1 MRYTEDSFSKR
12 EYNVVNAGTDPA
24 LGRHG
29 CLTFGATAPAE
40 KPQEADMRITNKIM
54 QRNNLSNINTNK
66 VLEDN
71 LTSQLS
77 SEKKIIR
84 PSDDPVIAIR
94 ALRLRS
100 NVTEVTQYYSKNI
113 PDAKSWLKVTEDA
126 LSSLSSIITSCQN
139 DCTKGANGDLTSSDR
154 NIILEELKAFSSEI
168 YKTGDA
174 DYAGR
179 YVFTGYRTDTS
190 LSFQKATN
198 MRYQLTEQLNRTAID
213 SVTHVTQGSVAN
225 WTAANFND
233 AAHNTLV
240 EQDISE
246 STCYRFRL
254 SYSDLDSY
262 EDGEYRNDMLKYDDG
277 TGNMLPVTRPMIQ
290 YYNASGVLTT
300 LNCTDEIRST
310 EVPDPYSLVGDNS
323 VIYVPDTGEILIG
336 TNIYNTLMATKDDAT
351 TGDVDESQIQITYQ
365 KTEFTAENLRPQ
377 HFFRCASMEGELDAS
392 GNFVVETDSLIR
404 YNESYLDT
412 TLERQS
418 IEYDVGFNTTI
429 RVNSTADECFKLGI
443 GREID
448 DLVNAMQAVVDLE
461 STIADMEKKISVTT
475 NTAELEVLHN
485 QLDAANKAYTYQ
497 KDIAQKR
504 FEQGITSMQGFL
516 NDTSLAITNNGT
528 RSSKLELIDSR
539 LQNQKTTF
547 ETLQSE
553 NEDIDITEVAIN
565 LESASVTYQ
574 AALMATSKIMQNT
587 LLNYL

>member
-1 MRYTEDSFSKR
+1 
-12 EYNVVNAGTDPA
+12 
-24 LGRHG
+24 
-29 CLTFGATAPAE
+29 
-40 KPQEADMRITNKIM
+40 MRITNKIM

-66 VLEDN
+66 VLEDK

-113 PDAKSWLKVTEDA
+113 PDATSWLKVTEDA

-154 NIILEELKAFSSEI
+154 LTILEELKAFSSEI

-190 LSFQKATN
+190 LSFQKQTY
-198 MRYQLTEQLNRTAID
+198 MRYQLTEQVDRTAID
-213 SVTHVTQGSVAN
+213 SVTHVNRGNIAT

-233 AAHNTLV
+233 AAHSGIT
-240 EQDISE
+240 EQPVSQ

-254 SYSDLDSY
+254 AYDDLDDFDDYSY
-262 EDGEYRNDMLKYDDG
+262 DMLESEPG
-277 TGNMLPVTRPMIQ
+277 VPVREPIIQ
-290 YYNASGVLTT
+290 YYDTTGTLQTLTS
-300 LNCTDEIRST
+300 TDHINST
-310 EVPDPYSLVGDNS
+310 DVPDPYSSVGDNDI
-323 VIYVPDTGEILIG
+323 IYVADTGEMLLG
-336 TNIYNTLMATKDDAT
+336 KGVYDKLMATKDDAT
-351 TGDVDESQIQITYQ
+351 TGEKDESQILITYQ
-365 KTEFTAENLRPQ
+365 KTEFKAEDLRPQ
-377 HFFRCASMEGELDAS
+377 HFFRSASMDGEMV
-392 GNFVVETDSLIR
+392 GNTFNVEPDSLIR

-412 TLERQS
+412 TIERQS

-461 STIADMEKKISVTT
+461 TTIADIEKKLETT
-475 NTAELEVLHN
+475 TVDADRTILQN
-485 QLDAANKAYTYQ
+485 QLDAANKAFTFQ

-504 FEQGITSMQGFL
+504 FEQGITAMQGYL

-528 RSSKLELIDSR
+528 RSSKLALIESR

-547 ETLQSE
+547 ETLQSQ
-553 NEDIDITEVAIN
+553 NEDIDITEVAIG
-565 LESASVTYQ
+565 LESASVTYE

>member
-1 MRYTEDSFSKR
+1 
-12 EYNVVNAGTDPA
+12 
-24 LGRHG
+24 
-29 CLTFGATAPAE
+29 
-40 KPQEADMRITNKIM
+40 MRITNKIM

-66 VLEDN
+66 VLEDK

-113 PDAKSWLKVTEDA
+113 PDATSWLKVTEDA

-154 NIILEELKAFSSEI
+154 NTILEELKAFASEI

-190 LSFQKATN
+190 LSFQKQTY
-198 MRYQLTEQLNRTAID
+198 MKYQLTEQLDRTAID
-213 SVTHVTQGSVAN
+213 SVTHVKLGSNTNPDQSIAN
-225 WTAANFND
+225 WTAANFDDVNHS
-233 AAHNTLV
+233 ALT
-240 EQDISE
+240 EQDIE
-246 STCYRFRL
+246 KSTCYRFRL
-254 SYSDLDSY
+254 AYDDLDSM
-262 EDGEYRNDMLKYDDG
+262 NDDWSGMIS
-277 TGNMLPVTRPMIQ
+277 TQPIIQ
-290 YYNASGVLTT
+290 YYDASGT
-300 LNCTDEIRST
+300 LQTISGMT
-310 EVPDPYSLVGDNS
+310 EVKSTDIPDPYSQVTDSS

-336 TNIYNTLMATKDDAT
+336 KDVYDTLMATKDNAT
-351 TGDVDESQIQITYQ
+351 TGEKDESQILITYQ
-365 KTEFTAENLRPQ
+365 KTEFTATDLRPQ
-377 HFFRCASMEGELDAS
+377 HFFRCASMEGEMV
-392 GNFVVETDSLIR
+392 GNTFNVDTTSLIR

-461 STIADMEKKISVTT
+461 TTIKDIENKMASTT
-475 NTAELEVLHN
+475 NTTELDILQK
-485 QLDAANKAYTYQ
+485 QLDAANKAFTYQ

-504 FEQGITSMQGFL
+504 FEQGITAMQGYL

-528 RSSKLELIDSR
+528 RSSKLALIESR

-547 ETLQSE
+547 ETLQSQ
-553 NEDIDITEVAIN
+553 NEDIDITEVAIG
-565 LESASVTYQ
+565 LESASVTYE

>member
-1 MRYTEDSFSKR
+1 
-12 EYNVVNAGTDPA
+12 
-24 LGRHG
+24 
-29 CLTFGATAPAE
+29 
-40 KPQEADMRITNKIM
+40 MRITNKIM

-66 VLEDN
+66 VLEDK

-113 PDAKSWLKVTEDA
+113 PDATSWLKVTEDA

-154 NIILEELKAFSSEI
+154 NTILEELKAFASEI

-190 LSFQKATN
+190 LSFQKQTY
-198 MRYQLTEQLNRTAID
+198 MKYQLTEQLDRTAID
-213 SVTHVTQGSVAN
+213 SVTHVKLGSNTNPDQSIAN
-225 WTAANFND
+225 WTAANFDD
-233 AAHNTLV
+233 ADHSALT
-240 EQDISE
+240 EQDIE
-246 STCYRFRL
+246 KSTCYRFRL
-254 SYSDLDSY
+254 AYDDLDSM
-262 EDGEYRNDMLKYDDG
+262 NDDWSGMIS
-277 TGNMLPVTRPMIQ
+277 TQPIIQ
-290 YYNASGVLTT
+290 YYDASGT
-300 LNCTDEIRST
+300 LQTISGMT
-310 EVPDPYSLVGDNS
+310 EVKSTDIPDPYSQVTDSS

-336 TNIYNTLMATKDDAT
+336 KDVYDTLMATKDNAT
-351 TGDVDESQIQITYQ
+351 TGDKDESQILITYQ
-365 KTEFTAENLRPQ
+365 KTEFTATDLRPQ
-377 HFFRCASMEGELDAS
+377 HFFRSASMEGEMV
-392 GNFVVETDSLIR
+392 GNTFNVDTTSLLR

-461 STIADMEKKISVTT
+461 TTIKDIEKKISTT
-475 NTAELEVLHN
+475 TSAADLTTLQN
-485 QLDAANKAYTYQ
+485 QLDAANKAFTYQ

-504 FEQGITSMQGFL
+504 FEQGITAMQGYL

-528 RSSKLELIDSR
+528 RSSKLALIESR

-547 ETLQSE
+547 ETLQSQ
-553 NEDIDITEVAIN
+553 NEDIDITEVAIG
-565 LESASVTYQ
+565 LESASVTYE

>member
-1 MRYTEDSFSKR
+1 
-12 EYNVVNAGTDPA
+12 
-24 LGRHG
+24 
-29 CLTFGATAPAE
+29 
-40 KPQEADMRITNKIM
+40 MRITNKIM

-66 VLEDN
+66 ILEDK

-113 PDAKSWLKVTEDA
+113 PDATSWLKVTEDA
-126 LSSLSSIITSCQN
+126 LSSLSSVITSCQN
-139 DCTKGANGDLTSSDR
+139 DCTKGANGDLTSTDR

-190 LSFQKATN
+190 LSFQQQTK
-198 MRYQLTEQLNRTAID
+198 MRYQITEQLDRTAID
-213 SVTHVTQGSVAN
+213 SVTHVAQGNIAS

-233 AAHNTLV
+233 ASHNTIV
-240 EQDISE
+240 EQDVTE
-246 STCYRFRL
+246 STSYRFRL
-254 SYSDLDSY
+254 SYDNLDKKADY
-262 EDGEYRNDMLKYDDG
+262 E
-277 TGNMLPVTRPMIQ
+277 TGMNEVEPVIR
-290 YYNASGVLTT
+290 YYASGALQTISGMT
-300 LNCTDEIRST
+300 EIEST
-310 EVPDPYSLVGDNS
+310 AVPDPYSQVGDDD

-336 TNIYNTLMATKDDAT
+336 ANVYNTLMGTKDNAT
-351 TGDVDESQIQITYQ
+351 TGDTDESQILITYQ
-365 KTEFTAENLRPQ
+365 KTEFNAEDLRPQ
-377 HFFRCASMEGELDAS
+377 HFFRSASMEGSDDAS
-392 GNFVVETDSLIR
+392 GNFVVDSSSLIR

-448 DLVNAMQAVVDLE
+448 DLVNVMQAVVDLE
-461 STIADMEKKISVTT
+461 TVISDIEKKISSTT
-475 NTAELEVLHN
+475 NDADLDILN
-485 QLDAANKAYTYQ
+485 KQLDAANKAFTYQ

-504 FEQGITSMQGFL
+504 FEQGITAMQGYL

-528 RSSKLELIDSR
+528 RSSKLSLIESR

-547 ETLQSE
+547 ETLQSQ

-565 LESASVTYQ
+565 LESASTTYE

>member
-1 MRYTEDSFSKR
+1 
-12 EYNVVNAGTDPA
+12 
-24 LGRHG
+24 
-29 CLTFGATAPAE
+29 
-40 KPQEADMRITNKIM
+40 MRITNKIM

-66 VLEDN
+66 VLEDK

-113 PDAKSWLKVTEDA
+113 PDATSWLKVTEDA
-126 LSSLSSIITSCQN
+126 LASLSSVITSCQN
-139 DCTKGANGDLTSSDR
+139 DCTKGANGDLTSTDR

-190 LSFQKATN
+190 LSFQKQTKE
-198 MRYQLTEQLNRTAID
+198 RYQITEQLDRTAID
-213 SVTHVTQGSVAN
+213 SVTHVAQGNIAT
-225 WTAANFND
+225 WTAANYND
-233 AAHNTLV
+233 AAHNAIV
-240 EQDISE
+240 EQDVTE

-254 SYSDLDSY
+254 SYDNLDEMADYRSDMITAQPKI
-262 EDGEYRNDMLKYDDG
+262 EYYD
-277 TGNMLPVTRPMIQ
+277 
-290 YYNASGVLTT
+290 ASGNLQAINPT
-300 LNCTDEIRST
+300 NEIKST
-310 EVPDPYSLVGDNS
+310 AVPDPYSQVGVND
-323 VIYVPDTGEILIG
+323 VIYVPDTGEILLG
-336 TNIYNTLMATKDDAT
+336 ANVYNTLMATKDDAT
-351 TGDVDESQIQITYQ
+351 TGATDESKIMISYQ
-365 KTEFTAENLRPQ
+365 KTEFEATDLRPQ
-377 HFFRCASMEGELDAS
+377 HFFRCDSMDCSVDNA
-392 GNFVVETDSLIR
+392 GNLVVDSSTHIR

-429 RVNSTADECFKLGI
+429 RVNSTADECFQLGI

-448 DLVNAMQAVVDLE
+448 DLINAMQGVVDLE
-461 STIADMEKKISVTT
+461 TTISDIEKKIAVTT
-475 NTAELEVLHN
+475 NQADLDILN
-485 QLDAANKAYTYQ
+485 KQLDAANKAFTYQ

-504 FEQGITSMQGFL
+504 FEQGITAMQGYL
-516 NDTSLAITNNGT
+516 NDASLAITNNGT
-528 RSSKLELIDSR
+528 RSSKLSLIESR

-547 ETLQSE
+547 ETLQSQ
-553 NEDIDITEVAIN
+553 NEDIDITEVAIG
-565 LESASVTYQ
+565 LESASVTYE

>member
-1 MRYTEDSFSKR
+1 
-12 EYNVVNAGTDPA
+12 
-24 LGRHG
+24 
-29 CLTFGATAPAE
+29 
-40 KPQEADMRITNKIM
+40 MRITNKIM

-66 VLEDN
+66 ILEDK

-113 PDAKSWLKVTEDA
+113 PDATSWLKVTEDA

-154 NIILEELKAFSSEI
+154 NTILEELKAFSSEI

-190 LSFQKATN
+190 LSFQKQTY
-198 MRYQLTEQLNRTAID
+198 MRYQMTEQVDRTAID
-213 SVTHVTQGSVAN
+213 SVTHVNQGDIAT
-225 WTAANFND
+225 WTAANFDD
-233 AAHNTLV
+233 ATHSGIT
-240 EQDISE
+240 EQPISQ

-254 SYSDLDSY
+254 SYDDLD
-262 EDGEYRNDMLKYDDG
+262 DVGDYRSDMLSAE
-277 TGNMLPVTRPMIQ
+277 PIIQ
-290 YYNASGVLTT
+290 YYDAAGT
-300 LNCTDEIRST
+300 LQTINGMTAYKSTDIIPGANPGDPST
-310 EVPDPYSLVGDNS
+310 DPYSLAATDDDA
-323 VIYVPDTGEILIG
+323 VIYLSDTGEILLG
-336 TNIYNTLMATKDDAT
+336 KNVYDKLMATKDDAT
-351 TGDVDESQIQITYQ
+351 TGDKDESQILITYQ
-365 KTEFTAENLRPQ
+365 KTEFKAEDLRPQ
-377 HFFRCASMEGELDAS
+377 HFFRSASMEGEMV
-392 GNFVVETDSLIR
+392 GNTFNVDSTSLLR

-461 STIADMEKKISVTT
+461 TTIADIEKKLESTT
-475 NTAELEVLHN
+475 APADRTILQN
-485 QLDAANKAYTYQ
+485 QLDAANKAFTYQ

-504 FEQGITSMQGFL
+504 FEQGITAMQGYL

-528 RSSKLELIDSR
+528 RSSKLALIESR

-547 ETLQSE
+547 ETLQSQ
-553 NEDIDITEVAIN
+553 NEDIDITEVAIG
-565 LESASVTYQ
+565 LESASVTYE

>member
-1 MRYTEDSFSKR
+1 
-12 EYNVVNAGTDPA
+12 
-24 LGRHG
+24 
-29 CLTFGATAPAE
+29 
-40 KPQEADMRITNKIM
+40 MRITNKIM

-66 VLEDN
+66 ILEDK

-113 PDAKSWLKVTEDA
+113 PDATSWLKVTEDA

-154 NIILEELKAFSSEI
+154 NTILEELKAFSSEI

-190 LSFQKATN
+190 LSFQKQTY
-198 MRYQLTEQLNRTAID
+198 MRYQMTEQVDRTAID
-213 SVTHVTQGSVAN
+213 SVTHVNQGDIAT

-233 AAHNTLV
+233 ATHSGIT
-240 EQDISE
+240 EQPISQ

-254 SYSDLDSY
+254 SYDDLD
-262 EDGEYRNDMLKYDDG
+262 DVGDYRSDMLSAE
-277 TGNMLPVTRPMIQ
+277 PIIQ
-290 YYNASGVLTT
+290 YYDAAGT
-300 LNCTDEIRST
+300 LQTINGMTAYKSTDIIPGANPGDPST
-310 EVPDPYSLVGDNS
+310 DPYSLAATDDDA
-323 VIYVPDTGEILIG
+323 VIYLSDTGEILLG
-336 TNIYNTLMATKDDAT
+336 KNVYDTLMATKDDAT
-351 TGDVDESQIQITYQ
+351 TGDKDESQILITYQ
-365 KTEFTAENLRPQ
+365 KTEFKAEDLRPQ
-377 HFFRCASMEGELDAS
+377 HFFRSASMEGEMV
-392 GNFVVETDSLIR
+392 GNTFNVDSTSLLR

-461 STIADMEKKISVTT
+461 TTIADIEKKLESTT
-475 NTAELEVLHN
+475 APADRTILQN
-485 QLDAANKAYTYQ
+485 QLDAANKAFTYQ

-504 FEQGITSMQGFL
+504 FEQGITAMQGYL

-528 RSSKLELIDSR
+528 RSSKLALIESR

-547 ETLQSE
+547 ETLQSQ
-553 NEDIDITEVAIN
+553 NEDIDITEVAIG
-565 LESASVTYQ
+565 LESASVTYE

>member
-1 MRYTEDSFSKR
+1 
-12 EYNVVNAGTDPA
+12 
-24 LGRHG
+24 
-29 CLTFGATAPAE
+29 
-40 KPQEADMRITNKIM
+40 MRITNKIM

-66 VLEDN
+66 VLEDK

-113 PDAKSWLKVTEDA
+113 PDATSWLKVTEDA

-139 DCTKGANGDLTSSDR
+139 DCTKGSNGDLTSSDR
-154 NIILEELKAFSSEI
+154 NTILEELKAFASEI

-190 LSFQKATN
+190 LSFQKQTY
-198 MRYQLTEQLNRTAID
+198 MRYQLTEQLDRTAID
-213 SVTHVTQGSVAN
+213 TVTHVKLGSDTNPDQSIAS

-233 AAHNTLV
+233 ADHSALT
-240 EQDISE
+240 EQDIDK

-254 SYSDLDSY
+254 AYDDLDEKTDY
-262 EDGEYRNDMLKYDDG
+262 PA
-277 TGNMLPVTRPMIQ
+277 TGMIESQPIIQ
-290 YYNASGVLTT
+290 YYDPAGNLQTISGMTQIKS
-300 LNCTDEIRST
+300 TDL
-310 EVPDPYSLVGDNS
+310 PDPYSKVTDSS

-336 TNIYNTLMATKDDAT
+336 KDVYDTLMATKDNAT
-351 TGDVDESQIQITYQ
+351 TGDKDESQILITYQ
-365 KTEFTAENLRPQ
+365 KTEFTATDLRPQ
-377 HFFRCASMEGELDAS
+377 HFFRCASMEGEMV
-392 GNFVVETDSLIR
+392 GNTFNVDDTSLIR

-412 TLERQS
+412 TLERQA

-461 STIADMEKKISVTT
+461 TTIKDIEKKISTTT
-475 NTAELEVLHN
+475 NAGELSTLQN
-485 QLDAANKAYTYQ
+485 QLDAANKAFTYQ

-504 FEQGITSMQGFL
+504 FEQGITAMQGYL

-528 RSSKLELIDSR
+528 RSSKLSLIESR

-547 ETLQSE
+547 ETLQSQ
-553 NEDIDITEVAIN
+553 NEDIDITEVAIG
-565 LESASVTYQ
+565 LESASVTYE

>member
-1 MRYTEDSFSKR
+1 
-12 EYNVVNAGTDPA
+12 
-24 LGRHG
+24 
-29 CLTFGATAPAE
+29 
-40 KPQEADMRITNKIM
+40 MRITNKIM

-66 VLEDN
+66 VLEDK

-113 PDAKSWLKVTEDA
+113 PDATSWLKVTEDA

-154 NIILEELKAFSSEI
+154 NTILEELKAFASEI

-190 LSFQKATN
+190 LSFQKQTY
-198 MRYQLTEQLNRTAID
+198 MRYQLTEQVDRTAID
-213 SVTHVTQGSVAN
+213 SVTHVKLGDNTNTNQSIAS

-233 AAHNTLV
+233 ADHKLLT
-240 EQDISE
+240 EQDIDK

-254 SYSDLDSY
+254 SYDDLDEISEY
-262 EDGEYRNDMLKYDDG
+262 ESQLLGAK
-277 TGNMLPVTRPMIQ
+277 PVIQ
-290 YYNASGVLTT
+290 YYSGGTLTT
-300 LNCTDEIRST
+300 LNTTKESKSTDI
-310 EVPDPYSLVGDNS
+310 PDPYSQVGDDDI
-323 VIYVPDTGEILIG
+323 VYVPDTGEMLIG
-336 TNIYNTLMATKDDAT
+336 KNIYDKLMATKDDAT
-351 TGDVDESQIQITYQ
+351 TGDKDESQILITYQ
-365 KTEFTAENLRPQ
+365 KTEFTATDLRPQ
-377 HFFRCASMEGELDAS
+377 HFFRCASMEGEMVGNTFTVDATS
-392 GNFVVETDSLIR
+392 KLS

-461 STIADMEKKISVTT
+461 TTIKDIENKMASTT
-475 NTAELEVLHN
+475 NTTELDILQK
-485 QLDAANKAYTYQ
+485 QLDAANKAFTYQ

-504 FEQGITSMQGFL
+504 FEQGITAMQGYL

-528 RSSKLELIDSR
+528 RSSKLALIESR

-547 ETLQSE
+547 ETLQSQ
-553 NEDIDITEVAIN
+553 NEDIDITEVAIG
-565 LESASVTYQ
+565 LESASVTYE

>member
-1 MRYTEDSFSKR
+1 
-12 EYNVVNAGTDPA
+12 
-24 LGRHG
+24 
-29 CLTFGATAPAE
+29 
-40 KPQEADMRITNKIM
+40 MRITNKIM

-66 VLEDN
+66 VLEDK

-113 PDAKSWLKVTEDA
+113 PDATSWLKVTEDA

-154 NIILEELKAFSSEI
+154 NTILEELKAFSSEI

-190 LSFQKATN
+190 LSFQKQTY
-198 MRYQLTEQLNRTAID
+198 MRYQLTEQVDRTAID
-213 SVTHVTQGSVAN
+213 SVTHVNQGNIAT

-233 AAHNTLV
+233 TVHGGDGTAANPGIL
-240 EQDISE
+240 EQQITE

-254 SYSDLDSY
+254 SYDDLDEMS
-262 EDGEYRNDMLKYDDG
+262 DYRNDMLDYKDAG
-277 TGNMLPVTRPMIQ
+277 GNTQPVVKPMIQ
-290 YYNASGVLTT
+290 YYDASGNLQAITNMT
-300 LNCTDEIRST
+300 EIKSSA
-310 EVPDPYSLVGDNS
+310 VPDPYSEVAADPDKI
-323 VIYVPDTGEILIG
+323 VYVPDTGEILIG
-336 TNIYNTLMATKDDAT
+336 KNVYDTLMATKDDAT
-351 TGDVDESQIQITYQ
+351 TGEKDESQILITYQ
-365 KTEFTAENLRPQ
+365 KTEFKAEDLRPQ
-377 HFFRCASMEGELDAS
+377 HFFRSASMEAEKS
-392 GNFVVETDSLIR
+392 GNTLTVDDTSLIR
-404 YNESYLDT
+404 YNETYLDT

-461 STIADMEKKISVTT
+461 TTISDIEKKIETTT
-475 NTAELEVLHN
+475 NAADLATLKN
-485 QLDAANKAYTYQ
+485 QLDAANKAFTFQ

-504 FEQGITSMQGFL
+504 FEQGITAMQGYL

-528 RSSKLELIDSR
+528 RSSKLALIESR

-547 ETLQSE
+547 ETLQSQ
-553 NEDIDITEVAIN
+553 NEDIDITEVAIS
-565 LESASVTYQ
+565 LESASVTYE

>member
-1 MRYTEDSFSKR
+1 
-12 EYNVVNAGTDPA
+12 
-24 LGRHG
+24 
-29 CLTFGATAPAE
+29 
-40 KPQEADMRITNKIM
+40 MRITNKIM

-66 VLEDN
+66 VLEDK

-113 PDAKSWLKVTEDA
+113 PDATSWLKVTEDA
-126 LSSLSSIITSCQN
+126 LSSLSSIITSCQK

-154 NIILEELKAFSSEI
+154 NTILEELKAFSSEI

-190 LSFQKATN
+190 LSFQKQTY
-198 MRYQLTEQLNRTAID
+198 MRYQMTEQLNRTAID
-213 SVTHVTQGSVAN
+213 TVTHVKQGNIAT

-233 AAHNTLV
+233 PTHNGIV
-240 EQDISE
+240 EQQVTE

-254 SYSDLDSY
+254 SYDDLD
-262 EDGEYRNDMLKYDDG
+262 EKGEYRNDMLEYDDG
-277 TGNMLPVTRPMIQ
+277 TGALQPIGEPLIQ
-290 YYNASGVLTT
+290 YYDTTGALQTISGMTQIKSS
-300 LNCTDEIRST
+300 D
-310 EVPDPYSLVGDNS
+310 VPDPYSSLGDGD

-336 TNIYNTLMATKDDAT
+336 KDIYDKLMATKDDPT
-351 TGDVDESQIQITYQ
+351 TGEKDESQILITYQ
-365 KTEFTAENLRPQ
+365 KTEFKAEDLRPQ
-377 HFFRCASMEGELDAS
+377 HFFRSASMEAEKS
-392 GNFVVETDSLIR
+392 GGTLNVDDTSLIR

-461 STIADMEKKISVTT
+461 TTIADIEKKISTTT
-475 NTAELEVLHN
+475 NAAELTTLQN
-485 QLDAANKAYTYQ
+485 QLDAANKAFTYQ

-504 FEQGITSMQGFL
+504 FEQGITAMQGYL

-528 RSSKLELIDSR
+528 RSSKLALIESR

-547 ETLQSE
+547 ETLQSQ
-553 NEDIDITEVAIN
+553 NEDIDITEVAIS
-565 LESASVTYQ
+565 LESASVTYE

>member
-1 MRYTEDSFSKR
+1 
-12 EYNVVNAGTDPA
+12 
-24 LGRHG
+24 
-29 CLTFGATAPAE
+29 
-40 KPQEADMRITNKIM
+40 MRITNKIM

-66 VLEDN
+66 VLEDK

-113 PDAKSWLKVTEDA
+113 PDATSWLKVTEDA

-154 NIILEELKAFSSEI
+154 NTILEELKAFSSEI

-190 LSFQKATN
+190 LSFQKQTY
-198 MRYQLTEQLNRTAID
+198 MRYQMTEQVDRTAID
-213 SVTHVTQGSVAN
+213 SVTHVKLGDNTNPDKSIAS
-225 WTAANFND
+225 WTAANFSD
-233 AAHNTLV
+233 ADHAALT
-240 EQDISE
+240 EQDIDK

-254 SYSDLDSY
+254 SYDDLDEMSEY
-262 EDGEYRNDMLKYDDG
+262 ESGLLEAE
-277 TGNMLPVTRPMIQ
+277 PIIQ
-290 YYNASGVLTT
+290 YYNAAGTLTT
-300 LNCTDEIRST
+300 LTSTNEIKSTDI
-310 EVPDPYSLVGDNS
+310 PDPYSQVGDDDI
-323 VIYVPDTGEILIG
+323 IYVPDTGEMLIG
-336 TNIYNTLMATKDDAT
+336 KNIYDNLMATKDDAT
-351 TGDVDESQIQITYQ
+351 TGDKDESQILITYQ
-365 KTEFTAENLRPQ
+365 KTEFKAEDLRPQ
-377 HFFRCASMEGELDAS
+377 HFFRSASMEGEKDPGTGVFNVDTGSKL
-392 GNFVVETDSLIR
+392 V
-404 YNESYLDT
+404 YNEDYLDT

-461 STIADMEKKISVTT
+461 TTISDIEKKIETTT
-475 NTAELEVLHN
+475 NPTDLEILHN
-485 QLDAANKAYTYQ
+485 QLDEAFTFQ

-504 FEQGITSMQGFL
+504 FEQGITAMQGYL

-528 RSSKLELIDSR
+528 RSSKLALIESR

-547 ETLQSE
+547 ETLQSQ
-553 NEDIDITEVAIN
+553 NEDIDITEVAIS
-565 LESASVTYQ
+565 LESASVTYE
-574 AALMATSKIMQNT
+574 AARMATSKIMQNT

>member
-1 MRYTEDSFSKR
+1 
-12 EYNVVNAGTDPA
+12 
-24 LGRHG
+24 
-29 CLTFGATAPAE
+29 
-40 KPQEADMRITNKIM
+40 MRITNKIM

-66 VLEDN
+66 VLEDK

-113 PDAKSWLKVTEDA
+113 PDATSWLKVTEDA

-154 NIILEELKAFSSEI
+154 NTILEELKAFSSEI

-190 LSFQKATN
+190 LSFQKQTY
-198 MRYQLTEQLNRTAID
+198 MRYQITEQVDRNAID
-213 SVTHVTQGSVAN
+213 SVTHVDQGEISS
-225 WTAANFND
+225 WTASNFSD
-233 AAHNTLV
+233 ATHSGIT
-240 EQDISE
+240 EQAVKE

-254 SYSDLDSY
+254 SYDDLD
-262 EDGEYRNDMLKYDDG
+262 EFGDYRTDMLESE
-277 TGNMLPVTRPMIQ
+277 PVIQ
-290 YYNASGVLTT
+290 YYDTTGTLTT
-300 LNCTDEIRST
+300 LTST
-310 EVPDPYSLVGDNS
+310 QQINSTADPYSRVGDDDI
-323 VIYVPDTGEILIG
+323 VYVADTGEMLLG
-336 TNIYNTLMATKDDAT
+336 KNVYEKLMATKDDAT
-351 TGDVDESQIQITYQ
+351 TGDKDESQILITYQ
-365 KTEFTAENLRPQ
+365 KTEFKAEDLRPQ
-377 HFFRCASMEGELDAS
+377 HFFRSASMEGEMNAGVFNVDA
-392 GNFVVETDSLIR
+392 DSLIR

-461 STIADMEKKISVTT
+461 TTISDIEKKISTTT
-475 NTAELEVLHN
+475 NAADLTTLQN
-485 QLDAANKAYTYQ
+485 QLDAANKAFTYQ

-504 FEQGITSMQGFL
+504 FEQGITAMQGYL

-528 RSSKLELIDSR
+528 RSSKLALIESR

-547 ETLQSE
+547 ETLQSQ
-553 NEDIDITEVAIN
+553 NEDIDITEVAIS
-565 LESASVTYQ
+565 LESASVTYE

>member
-1 MRYTEDSFSKR
+1 
-12 EYNVVNAGTDPA
+12 
-24 LGRHG
+24 
-29 CLTFGATAPAE
+29 
-40 KPQEADMRITNKIM
+40 MRITNKIM

-66 VLEDN
+66 ILEDK

-113 PDAKSWLKVTEDA
+113 PDATSWLKVTEDA

-154 NIILEELKAFSSEI
+154 NTILEELKAFSSEI

-190 LSFQKATN
+190 LSFQKQTY
-198 MRYQLTEQLNRTAID
+198 MRYQMTEQVDRTAID
-213 SVTHVTQGSVAN
+213 TVTHVNQGEIAT

-233 AAHNTLV
+233 STHSGITELPI
-240 EQDISE
+240 EQ

-254 SYSDLDSY
+254 SYDDLDDFDDY
-262 EDGEYRNDMLKYDDG
+262 ETGMLESE
-277 TGNMLPVTRPMIQ
+277 PVIQ
-290 YYNASGVLTT
+290 YYNSTNTLTT
-300 LNCTDEIRST
+300 MTCTQHINST
-310 EVPDPYSLVGDNS
+310 ADPYSQVGDNDI
-323 VIYVPDTGEILIG
+323 IYVADTGEMLLG
-336 TNIYNTLMATKDDAT
+336 KNVYDKLMATKDDPT
-351 TGDVDESQIQITYQ
+351 TGDQDESQILITYQ
-365 KTEFTAENLRPQ
+365 KTEFRAEDLRPQ
-377 HFFRCASMEGELDAS
+377 HFFRSASMEGEIDPVS
-392 GNFVVETDSLIR
+392 GKFSVEPTSYIS
-404 YNESYLDT
+404 YNEDYLDT

-461 STIADMEKKISVTT
+461 TTIADIEKKLETTT
-475 NTAELEVLHN
+475 NAADRTILQN
-485 QLDAANKAYTYQ
+485 QLDAANKAFTYQ

-504 FEQGITSMQGFL
+504 FEQGITAMQGYL

-528 RSSKLELIDSR
+528 RSSKLALIESR

-547 ETLQSE
+547 ETLQSQ
-553 NEDIDITEVAIN
+553 NEDIDITEVAIG
-565 LESASVTYQ
+565 LESASVTYE

>member
-1 MRYTEDSFSKR
+1 
-12 EYNVVNAGTDPA
+12 
-24 LGRHG
+24 
-29 CLTFGATAPAE
+29 
-40 KPQEADMRITNKIM
+40 MRITNKIM
-54 QRNNLSNINTNK
+54 QRNNLSNINVNK
-66 VLEDN
+66 VLEDK
-71 LTSQLS
+71 LTNQLS

-113 PDAKSWLKVTEDA
+113 PDAESWLKVTEDA

-139 DCTKGANGDLTSSDR
+139 DCTKAANGDLTSSDR
-154 NIILEELKAFSSEI
+154 NTIIEELKAFASEI

-190 LSFQKATN
+190 LSFQKQTE
-198 MRYQLTEQLNRTAID
+198 MRYQLTEQLDRTAID
-213 SVTHVTQGSVAN
+213 SVTHAKIGDVAT

-233 AAHNTLV
+233 PTHSAIV
-240 EQDISE
+240 EQSIGE

-254 SYSDLDSY
+254 AYKDLDEMS
-262 EDGEYRNDMLKYDDG
+262 EYDPDMLSA
-277 TGNMLPVTRPMIQ
+277 TPLIQ
-290 YYNASGVLTT
+290 YYDASGT
-300 LNCTDEIRST
+300 LQTMNFTAEMKSTDA
-310 EVPDPYSLVGDNS
+310 PNDPYSAAENDADA
-323 VIYVPDTGEILIG
+323 VIYVPDTGEILLG
-336 TNIYNTLMATKDDAT
+336 ANKYNTLMGTKDDPT
-351 TGDVDESQIQITYQ
+351 TGDKNEAQILITYQ
-365 KTEFTAENLRPQ
+365 KTEFTADNLRPQ
-377 HFFRCASMEGELDAS
+377 HFFSSMSKEGTRNALGVFEVD
-392 GNFVVETDSLIR
+392 DSTKLR
-404 YNESYLDT
+404 YNEDYLDT

-448 DLVNAMQAVVDLE
+448 DLVNAMQAVVNLE
-461 STIADMEKKISVTT
+461 TTINDIEKKMAS
-475 NTAELEVLHN
+475 TANDADLATLQK
-485 QLDAANKAYTYQ
+485 QLDAANKAFTYQ

-504 FEQGITSMQGFL
+504 FEKGITSMQGFL

-528 RSSKLELIDSR
+528 RSSKLALIEAR

-565 LESASVTYQ
+565 LESASTTYE

>member
-1 MRYTEDSFSKR
+1 
-12 EYNVVNAGTDPA
+12 
-24 LGRHG
+24 
-29 CLTFGATAPAE
+29 
-40 KPQEADMRITNKIM
+40 MRITNKIM

-66 VLEDN
+66 ILEDK

-94 ALRLRS
+94 ALRLRT

-113 PDAKSWLKVTEDA
+113 PDAESWLKVTEDA

-139 DCTKGANGDLTSSDR
+139 DCTKAANGDLTSSDR
-154 NIILEELKAFSSEI
+154 NTIIEELKAFASEI

-179 YVFTGYRTDTS
+179 YVFAGYRTDTS
-190 LSFQKATN
+190 LSFQKQTE
-198 MRYQLTEQLNRTAID
+198 MRYQLTEQLDRTAID
-213 SVTHVTQGSVAN
+213 SVTHVDMGKVAT
-225 WTAANFND
+225 WTAANYND
-233 AAHNTLV
+233 TDHEGIV
-240 EQDISE
+240 EQQIKE

-254 SYSDLDSY
+254 AYSDLDSK
-262 EDGEYRNDMLKYDDG
+262 DDYRSDMLRYDDG
-277 TGNMLPVTRPMIQ
+277 TGSDPKPYVAKPMIQ
-290 YYNASGVLTT
+290 YYEAGNIQTIDTMTEMKS
-300 LNCTDEIRST
+300 TD
-310 EVPDPYSLVGDNS
+310 VPDPYSQVGDDD
-323 VIYVPDTGEILIG
+323 VIYVPDTGEILLG
-336 TNIYNTLMATKDDAT
+336 TNVYNKLMGTKDDAA
-351 TGDVDESQIQITYQ
+351 TGDTDESKIMITYQ
-365 KTEFTAENLRPQ
+365 KTEFTADNLRPQ
-377 HFFRCASMEGELDAS
+377 HFFSCASIECTRDTA
-392 GNFVVETDSLIR
+392 GNLVEDTSTYLR
-404 YNESYLDT
+404 YNEDYLDT
-412 TLERQS
+412 TLERQA

-448 DLVNAMQAVVDLE
+448 DLVNSMQAVVNLE
-461 STIADMEKKISVTT
+461 TTIADIEKKISSTT
-475 NTAELEVLHN
+475 DETALKTLQN
-485 QLDAANKAYTYQ
+485 QLDAANKAFTYQ

-504 FEQGITSMQGFL
+504 FEKGITAMQGFL

-528 RSSKLELIDSR
+528 RSSKLSLIEAR

-565 LESASVTYQ
+565 LESASTTYE

>member
-1 MRYTEDSFSKR
+1 
-12 EYNVVNAGTDPA
+12 
-24 LGRHG
+24 
-29 CLTFGATAPAE
+29 
-40 KPQEADMRITNKIM
+40 MRITNKIM

-66 VLEDN
+66 VLEDK

-113 PDAKSWLKVTEDA
+113 PDATSWLKVTEDA

-154 NIILEELKAFSSEI
+154 NTILEELKAFSSEI

-190 LSFQKATN
+190 LSFQKQTY
-198 MRYQLTEQLNRTAID
+198 MRYQLTEQVDRTAID
-213 SVTHVTQGSVAN
+213 SVTHVNQGDIST
-225 WTAANFND
+225 WTAANFDD
-233 AAHNTLV
+233 ATHSAIK
-240 EQDISE
+240 EQGVTQT
-246 STCYRFRL
+246 TCYRFRL
-254 SYSDLDSY
+254 SYDDLD
-262 EDGEYRNDMLKYDDG
+262 ETTEYRDDMLDYDDG
-277 TGNMLPVTRPMIQ
+277 TGTRQPIGEPIIQ
-290 YYNASGVLTT
+290 YYDASGNLQTISGMT
-300 LNCTDEIRST
+300 QIKST
-310 EVPDPYSLVGDNS
+310 EVPDPYSSLTADG

-336 TNIYNTLMATKDDAT
+336 KNVYDTLMATKDDAT
-351 TGDVDESQIQITYQ
+351 TGEKDESQILITYQ
-365 KTEFTAENLRPQ
+365 KTEFKAEDLRPQ
-377 HFFRCASMEGELDAS
+377 HFFRSASMEAEKS
-392 GNFVVETDSLIR
+392 GNTLTVDDTSLIR
-404 YNESYLDT
+404 YNETYLDT

-461 STIADMEKKISVTT
+461 TTISDIEKKIETTT
-475 NTAELEVLHN
+475 NATDLATLKN
-485 QLDAANKAYTYQ
+485 QLDAANKAFTFQ

-504 FEQGITSMQGFL
+504 FEQGITAMQGYL

-528 RSSKLELIDSR
+528 RSSKLALIESR

-547 ETLQSE
+547 ETLQSQ
-553 NEDIDITEVAIN
+553 NEDIDITEVAIS
-565 LESASVTYQ
+565 LESASFTYE

>member
-1 MRYTEDSFSKR
+1 
-12 EYNVVNAGTDPA
+12 
-24 LGRHG
+24 
-29 CLTFGATAPAE
+29 
-40 KPQEADMRITNKIM
+40 MRITNKIM

-66 VLEDN
+66 ILEDK

-113 PDAKSWLKVTEDA
+113 PDATSWLKVTEDA

-154 NIILEELKAFSSEI
+154 NTILEELKAFSSEI

-190 LSFQKATN
+190 LSFQKQTY
-198 MRYQLTEQLNRTAID
+198 MRYQMTEQVDRTAID
-213 SVTHVTQGSVAN
+213 SVTHVNQGNIAS
-225 WTAANFND
+225 WTAANFDD
-233 AAHNTLV
+233 ATHSGIV
-240 EQDISE
+240 EQQISE

-254 SYSDLDSY
+254 SYDDLDEYGDY
-262 EDGEYRNDMLKYDDG
+262 ETGMLESE
-277 TGNMLPVTRPMIQ
+277 PVIQ
-290 YYNASGVLTT
+290 YYDATGTLQTLTST
-300 LNCTDEIRST
+300 QQINSTD
-310 EVPDPYSLVGDNS
+310 VPDPYSRVGDNDI
-323 VIYVPDTGEILIG
+323 IYVADTGEMLLG
-336 TNIYNTLMATKDDAT
+336 KNIYDDLMATKDDAT
-351 TGDVDESQIQITYQ
+351 TGDKDESQILITYQ
-365 KTEFTAENLRPQ
+365 KTEFKAEDLRPQ
-377 HFFRCASMEGELDAS
+377 HFFRSASYEGEMV
-392 GNFVVETDSLIR
+392 GNTFNVDSTSYLS

-448 DLVNAMQAVVDLE
+448 DLVNAMQAVVNLE
-461 STIADMEKKISVTT
+461 TTIADIKKKLETT
-475 NTAELEVLHN
+475 TAPADRTILQN
-485 QLDAANKAYTYQ
+485 QLDAANKAFTYQ

-504 FEQGITSMQGFL
+504 FEQGITAMQGYM

-528 RSSKLELIDSR
+528 RSSKLALIESR

-547 ETLQSE
+547 ETLQSQ
-553 NEDIDITEVAIN
+553 NEDIDITEVAIG
-565 LESASVTYQ
+565 LESASVTYE

>member
-1 MRYTEDSFSKR
+1 
-12 EYNVVNAGTDPA
+12 
-24 LGRHG
+24 
-29 CLTFGATAPAE
+29 
-40 KPQEADMRITNKIM
+40 MRITNKIM

-66 VLEDN
+66 ILEDK

-113 PDAKSWLKVTEDA
+113 PDATSWLKVTEDA

-154 NIILEELKAFSSEI
+154 NTILEELKAFSSEI

-190 LSFQKATN
+190 LSFQKQTY
-198 MRYQLTEQLNRTAID
+198 MRYQMTEQVDRTAID
-213 SVTHVTQGSVAN
+213 SVTHVNQGDIAT

-233 AAHNTLV
+233 ATHSGIT
-240 EQDISE
+240 EQPISQ

-254 SYSDLDSY
+254 SYDDLD
-262 EDGEYRNDMLKYDDG
+262 DVGDYRSDMLSAE
-277 TGNMLPVTRPMIQ
+277 PIIQ
-290 YYNASGVLTT
+290 YYDAAGT
-300 LNCTDEIRST
+300 LQTINGMTAYKSTDIIPGANPGDPST
-310 EVPDPYSLVGDNS
+310 DPYSLAASDNDA
-323 VIYVPDTGEILIG
+323 VIYLSDTGEILLG
-336 TNIYNTLMATKDDAT
+336 KNVYDTLMATKDDAT
-351 TGDVDESQIQITYQ
+351 TGDKDESQILITYQ
-365 KTEFTAENLRPQ
+365 KTEFKAEDLRPQ
-377 HFFRCASMEGELDAS
+377 HFFRSASMEGEMA
-392 GNFVVETDSLIR
+392 GNTFNVDSTSLLR

-461 STIADMEKKISVTT
+461 NAIADIEKKLESTT
-475 NTAELEVLHN
+475 TPADRTILQN
-485 QLDAANKAYTYQ
+485 QLDAANKAFTYQ

-504 FEQGITSMQGFL
+504 FEQGITAMQGYL

-528 RSSKLELIDSR
+528 RSSKLALIESR

-547 ETLQSE
+547 ETLQSQ
-553 NEDIDITEVAIN
+553 NEDIDITEVAIG
-565 LESASVTYQ
+565 LESASVTYE

>member
-1 MRYTEDSFSKR
+1 
-12 EYNVVNAGTDPA
+12 
-24 LGRHG
+24 
-29 CLTFGATAPAE
+29 
-40 KPQEADMRITNKIM
+40 MRITNKIM

-66 VLEDN
+66 VLEDK

-113 PDAKSWLKVTEDA
+113 PDATSWLKVTEDA

-154 NIILEELKAFSSEI
+154 NTILEELKAFASEI

-190 LSFQKATN
+190 LSFQKQTY
-198 MRYQLTEQLNRTAID
+198 MKYQLTEQLDRTAID
-213 SVTHVTQGSVAN
+213 SVTHVKLGSNTNPDQSIAN
-225 WTAANFND
+225 WTAANFDD
-233 AAHNTLV
+233 ADHSALT
-240 EQDISE
+240 EQDIE
-246 STCYRFRL
+246 KSTCYRFRL
-254 SYSDLDSY
+254 AYDDLDSM
-262 EDGEYRNDMLKYDDG
+262 NDDWSGMIS
-277 TGNMLPVTRPMIQ
+277 TQPIIQ
-290 YYNASGVLTT
+290 YYDASGT
-300 LNCTDEIRST
+300 LQTISGMT
-310 EVPDPYSLVGDNS
+310 EVKSTDIPDPYSQVTDSS

-336 TNIYNTLMATKDDAT
+336 KDVYDTLMATKDNAT
-351 TGDVDESQIQITYQ
+351 TGEKDESQILITYQ
-365 KTEFTAENLRPQ
+365 KTEFTATDLRPQ
-377 HFFRCASMEGELDAS
+377 HFFRCASMEGEMV
-392 GNFVVETDSLIR
+392 GNTFNVDSTSLIR

-461 STIADMEKKISVTT
+461 TTIKDIENKMASTT
-475 NTAELEVLHN
+475 NTTELDILQK
-485 QLDAANKAYTYQ
+485 QLDAANKAFTYQ

-504 FEQGITSMQGFL
+504 FEQGITAMQGYL

-528 RSSKLELIDSR
+528 RSSKLALIESR

-547 ETLQSE
+547 ETLQSQ
-553 NEDIDITEVAIN
+553 NEDIDITEVAIG
-565 LESASVTYQ
+565 LESASVTYE